1 MRTLGIDPGLRATG
15 FGVVDLGGSRRV
27 RVAGGVIRP
36 GGDCLASRLA
46 EIMERL
52 EAVISETR
60 PDHAALEAVFVSR
73 NPRSALLLGHARGA
87 ALTACGRAGIPTAE
101 CAPAAVKVAVTGY
114 GRASKDQVQ
123 RMVQR
128 LLGLGKPPAS
138 DEADA
143 LAVAICH
150 GHSLPARGR
159 ASDSASARRGRRGR
173 GETRE
178 VRG

>member
-15 FGVVDLGGSRRV
+15 FGVVDLVGSRLV

-60 PDHAALEAVFVSR
+60 PAHAALEAVVVSR

-87 ALTACGRAGIPTAE
+87 ALTACGRAGIE
-101 CAPAAVKVAVTGY
+101 
-114 GRASKDQVQ
+114 R
-123 RMVQR
+123 
-128 LLGLGKPPAS
+128 
-138 DEADA
+138 
-143 LAVAICH
+143 
-150 GHSLPARGR
+150 
-159 ASDSASARRGRRGR
+159 
-173 GETRE
+173 
-178 VRG
+178 